1 MPFHVAF
8 SINISAIYI
17 AISGLFLVLLSL
29 DVIRGRWKYQDN
41 LGEGGSGEGGN
52 ASNNE
57 GPLSR
62 RIRVHA
68 NAAEYF
74 PVALLLL
81 ITVEN
86 IVAVDWLVHSLGI
99 LLDVSRFTHAV
110 GLRGMAG
117 ESLPRIL
124 GTAGTLTMISMSAIL
139 VLANSF

>member
-8 SINISAIYI
+8 TIDISAVYI

-29 DVIRGRWKYQDN
+29 DVIRGRWKYQESYEDGG
-41 LGEGGSGEGGN
+41 LGDRKED
-52 ASNNE
+52 
-57 GPLSR
+57 PLSR

-81 ITVEN
+81 VAVEN
-86 IVAVDWLVHSLGI
+86 IVAISWVVHTLGV
-99 LLDVSRFTHAV
+99 LLIVSRFTHAV

-124 GTAGTLTMISMSAIL
+124 GTAGTLTMISVAAIL
-139 VLANSF
+139 VLVNSF

>member
-8 SINISAIYI
+8 TIDISAIYM
-17 AISGLFLVLLSL
+17 AISGLFLVELSL
-29 DVIRGRWKYQDN
+29 DVIRGRWKYQESYE
-41 LGEGGSGEGGN
+41 EGGLGDRQED
-52 ASNNE
+52 
-57 GPLSR
+57 PLSR

-81 ITVEN
+81 VAVEN
-86 IVAVDWLVHSLGI
+86 IVAINWVVHTLGV
-99 LLDVSRFTHAV
+99 LLIVSRFTHAV

-124 GTAGTLTMISMSAIL
+124 GTAGTLTMISVAAIL
-139 VLANSF
+139 VLVNSF

>member
-8 SINISAIYI
+8 TIDISAVYI

-29 DVIRGRWKYQDN
+29 DVIRGRWKYQESYEDGG
-41 LGEGGSGEGGN
+41 LGDR
-52 ASNNE
+52 NE
-57 GPLSR
+57 DPLSR

-81 ITVEN
+81 VAVEN
-86 IVAVDWLVHSLGI
+86 IVAISWVVHTLGV
-99 LLDVSRFTHAV
+99 LLIVSRFTHAV

-124 GTAGTLTMISMSAIL
+124 GTAGTLTMISVAAIL
-139 VLANSF
+139 VLLSSF

>member
-8 SINISAIYI
+8 TIDISAVYI

-29 DVIRGRWKYQDN
+29 DVIRGRWKYQESYEDGG
-41 LGEGGSGEGGN
+41 LGDR
-52 ASNNE
+52 NE
-57 GPLSR
+57 DPLSR

-81 ITVEN
+81 VAVEN
-86 IVAVDWLVHSLGI
+86 IVAISWVVHTLGV
-99 LLDVSRFTHAV
+99 LLIVSRFTHAV

-124 GTAGTLTMISMSAIL
+124 GTAGTLTMISVAAIL
-139 VLANSF
+139 VLVNSF

>member
-1 MPFHVAF
+1 MPFHAAF
-8 SINISAIYI
+8 TIDISAIYMAI
-17 AISGLFLVLLSL
+17 AGLFLVLLSL
-29 DVIRGRWKYQDN
+29 DVIRGRWKYQEDF
-41 LGEGGSGEGGN
+41 EEASSGERK
-52 ASNNE
+52 E

-81 ITVEN
+81 VAVEN
-86 IVAVDWLVHSLGI
+86 IVAIHWVVHTLGI
-99 LLDVSRFTHAV
+99 LLLVSRFTHAV

-124 GTAGTLTMISMSAIL
+124 GTAGTITMISLSAIL
-139 VLANSF
+139 VLIHSF